1 MGKYRWRHRLCTVCQ
16 RSLAAKGCVSERG
29 ADLRALYRP
38 SAGACGAVVMASS
51 SLPPPPN
58 KFQNFR
64 NLEGRL
70 FFKSGNG
77 RKEQIDERAYR
88 YMPRGG
94 DRTRCL
100 LVGPALA
107 GAAPFV
113 TSSNSANAV
122 KAVLCRVFRQ
132 PKFDPKPE
140 VWEKLSG
147 LTDLLLP
154 GFCEQ
159 IEELSYEEYIASAE
173 PRRRKAL
180 GQALELLLRHGWLPA
195 YEWFSSFLKGEK
207 LPYFSVE
214 HGFPSP
220 LEEMVDR
227 LIQGPHDATHLI
239 AGTKLKP
246 LTARLK
252 QVWSWQ
258 APIFYASCSVEYLNL
273 WFNAH
278 YRPGKFGIMCD
289 YSMFDNSHSVHSWA
303 WVEGLYRRLGFFTD
317 PLFGKVMDAWRSP
330 KGRMTGLGWLV
341 EYHAYV
347 MNASGRDDTALANAL
362 LNGAVMFISLA
373 GIYCGKETVDLT
385 KEDLLRTMQVARVS
399 VCGDDSLV
407 LVDYLPMPVQV
418 FREALSA
425 RLGEFGFDAAGDKM
439 KVSEDPF
446 QMVYLAMRPYP
457 SQGKWFFA
465 KTIARALWKFG
476 WRFDFQ
482 SGSQT
487 AWMAGNC
494 VQVLKTQAIVPILSD
509 VAQRYLDL
517 HGAQPISLRPPDPNR
532 PWQWGVETPKYDD
545 AIVQYIARGYGVYEC
560 EVRALLARI
569 REIHQFPWVLDHP
582 VLDVML
588 SSDEL

>member
-1 MGKYRWRHRLCTVCQ
+1 
-16 RSLAAKGCVSERG
+16 
-29 ADLRALYRP
+29 
-38 SAGACGAVVMASS
+38 MASS
-51 SLPPPPN
+51 SLPPPPA
-58 KFQNFR
+58 KFSGFR
-64 NLEGRL
+64 DLTGRL

-77 RKEQIDERAYR
+77 RKEQIDEKVYR
-88 YMPRGG
+88 YMPKGG
-94 DRTRCL
+94 ERSRCL
-100 LVGPALA
+100 LVGPAVA

-113 TSSNSANAV
+113 TSANSANAV

-132 PKFDPKPE
+132 PRYQPREE
-140 VWEKLSG
+140 VWNKLAV
-147 LTDLLLP
+147 LADLLLP
-154 GFCEQ
+154 GFCEPV
-159 IEELSYEEYIASAE
+159 EELTYEEYIAAAE

-180 GQALELLLRHGWLPA
+180 RRALQLLLEHGWLDA

-207 LPYFSVE
+207 LPYFSVDY
-214 HGFPSP
+214 GFAAP
-220 LEEMVDR
+220 LEAMVDR

-252 QVWSWQ
+252 QCWSWR
-258 APIFYASCSVEYLNL
+258 APVFYASCSVDQLNL
-273 WFNAH
+273 WFNEH
-278 YRPGKFGIMCD
+278 YRRGKYGIMCD
-289 YSMFDNSHSVHSWA
+289 YSMFDNSHSEYSWA
-303 WVEGLYRRLGFFTD
+303 WVEGLYRRAGFFTD
-317 PLFGKVMDAWRSP
+317 PLFEKVMNAWRSP

-341 EYHAYV
+341 EYRAYV

-362 LNGAVMFISLA
+362 LNGAVMFLSLA
-373 GIYCGKETVDLT
+373 GLYCGKETVDLT
-385 KEDLLRTMQVARVS
+385 KEDLLRTMQVAKVS

-407 LVDYLPMPVQV
+407 LVDYLPAPVDQ
-418 FREALSA
+418 FREALSR

-439 KVSEDPF
+439 KVSDDPF

-457 SQGKWFFA
+457 SAGKWFFA

-517 HGAQPISLRPPDPNR
+517 HGSQPVNLRPLDPHR

-545 AIVQYIARGYGVYEC
+545 EVLQYIADGYGVYLS
-560 EVRALLARI
+560 EVRALIAQI

-582 VLDVML
+582 VLDVMI